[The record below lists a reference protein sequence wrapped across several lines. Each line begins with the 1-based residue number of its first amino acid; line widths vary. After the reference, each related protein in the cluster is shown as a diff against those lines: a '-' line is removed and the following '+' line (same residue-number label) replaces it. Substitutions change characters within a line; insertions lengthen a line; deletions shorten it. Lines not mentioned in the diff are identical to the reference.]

1 MKKKHIFATLAF
13 MVLGIGLTSCSEDL
27 GVNYEQKDELYRE
40 MISFKAPV
48 GSNGIYDIYMRYR
61 DDGTASYKLPVLV
74 SGTKTNGRDIIVNIG
89 VDNDTL
95 AILNTERFAVNRE
108 DLWFRQL
115 PENFYSFSSDRC
127 VVKAGQ
133 NTALYPIEFNMQG
146 IDLSEKW
153 VLPITVLDG
162 DYEKNT
168 RKGYYKAL
176 LGVNLFNDYSGTYAA
191 NAMNVYIDGET
202 NDPATVANRTCRVV
216 DDKTIFFY
224 AGTIWEEDVNR
235 KLYKV
240 NVHFEDG
247 EEQADGSI
255 RGRLTITAGD
265 PENKIKLEPYGNCYY
280 TYTKKAHATKPAIE
294 RRLVSLFI
302 NYRYSD
308 ITTDPSNPIR
318 MDCKGSMSLER
329 LYNTLIP
336 DEEQAYQW

>member
-74 SGTKTNGRDIIVNIG
+74 SGTKTNGRDITVNIG

-176 LGVNLFNDYSGTYAA
+176 LGVNLFNDYSGKYAA

-202 NDPATVANRTCRVV
+202 NDPATVDNRTCRVV
-216 DDKTIFFY
+216 DDKTLFF
-224 AGTIWEEDVNR
+224 
-235 KLYKV
+235 
-240 NVHFEDG
+240 
-247 EEQADGSI
+247 
-255 RGRLTITAGD
+255 
-265 PENKIKLEPYGNCYY
+265 
-280 TYTKKAHATKPAIE
+280 
-294 RRLVSLFI
+294 
-302 NYRYSD
+302 
-308 ITTDPSNPIR
+308 
-318 MDCKGSMSLER
+318 
-329 LYNTLIP
+329 
-336 DEEQAYQW
+336 

>member
-1 MKKKHIFATLAF
+1 MKKKYIFAALAF
-13 MVLGIGLTSCSEDL
+13 VGLGLGLTSCSQDL
-27 GVNYEQKDELYRE
+27 GADYEQDDELYQQ

-48 GSNGIYDIYMRYR
+48 GSNGVYSIYMRYKE
-61 DDGTASYKLPVLV
+61 DGTASYKLPVLV
-74 SGTKTNGRDIIVNIG
+74 SGTKTNGNDISVNIG

-95 AILNTERFAVNRE
+95 GILNTERFAVNRE

-115 PENFYSFSSDRC
+115 PENFYSFASDKC
-127 VVKAGQ
+127 VIKAGQ
-133 NTALYPIEFNMQG
+133 NTALYPIDFNMTG

-153 VLPITVLDG
+153 VLPLTVKDG
-162 DYEKNT
+162 NYIKNT

-176 LGVNLFNDYSGTYAA
+176 LNINLFNDYSGTYAS
-191 NAMNVYIDGET
+191 NTMNVYIDGET

-216 DDKTIFFY
+216 DDKTLFFY
-224 AGTIWEEDVNR
+224 AGTIWEEDINR

-255 RGRLTITAGD
+255 KGRLTITAGD
-265 PENKIKLEPYGNCYY
+265 PDNKINLESYGNCYY
-280 TYTKKAHATKPAIE
+280 TYSKKPHATKPAIE
-294 RRLVSLFI
+294 RRLVTLFI
-302 NYRYSD
+302 NYRYTD
-308 ITTDPSNPIR
+308 ITTDPTTPTR
-318 MDCKGSMSLER
+318 MDCKGTMSLER

>member
-1 MKKKHIFATLAF
+1 MA
-13 MVLGIGLTSCSEDL
+13 LGIGLTSCSEDL

-74 SGTKTNGRDIIVNIG
+74 SGTKTNGRDITV
-89 VDNDTL
+89 
-95 AILNTERFAVNRE
+95 
-108 DLWFRQL
+108 
-115 PENFYSFSSDRC
+115 
-127 VVKAGQ
+127 

-176 LGVNLFNDYSGTYAA
+176 LGVNLFNDYSGKYAA

-202 NDPATVANRTCRVV
+202 NDPATVDNRTCRVV
-216 DDKTIFFY
+216 DDKTLFFY

-265 PENKIKLEPYGNCYY
+265 PDNKIKLEPYGDCYY

-308 ITTDPSNPIR
+308 ITTDPSNPTR